1 MIYICI
7 PLFLFRSKYTWYIP
21 TFLLSASC
29 TWYSTFSM
37 QYEIDTHAIPPFLF
51 SASRSACCSSTR
63 PISPVNNI
71 SVSDIWLP
79 CFCRPKGEVED
90 GSRTGRNRPSGS
102 GLVRSKCG
110 LVSKH
115 VWLPLSC
122 LGDMESEADA
132 PSLDKGTSRAAK
144 SCLSLVRGRGY
155 FEQTS
160 FLIKKKKNGG
170 V

>member
-1 MIYICI
+1 M
-7 PLFLFRSKYTWYIP
+7 
-21 TFLLSASC
+21 
-29 TWYSTFSM
+29 YSTLSVPF
-37 QYEIDTHAIPPFLF
+37 EIYVIYPNLSPQRKLYMIFHLFHAVRDTQAIPPSLF
-51 SASRSACCSSTR
+51 SASRPACCSSTR

-144 SCLSLVRGRGY
+144 SCLSLVRGRDY

-160 FLIKKKKNGG
+160 FLIKKKWRR
-170 V
+170 VA